1 MASSTSVLGY
11 PVVQIQATPL
21 IPVASTF
28 ITDQLDGRAAGRP
41 DYLREKL
48 AMQDLAQHM
57 SDEPAQVLPRLV
69 QLAMELCGADS
80 AGVSVLEP
88 ATKEFRWFGL
98 KGVLSTFEGAHT
110 PRHNSPCG
118 LCLDMDGPIL
128 MDRPERAYD
137 WIRDADI
144 SVPEVLLVPLHK
156 KGLDAMGTLW
166 LVSEQRGHFTRAHAE
181 MMTDLSAFAATAL
194 RMIQTDDQLTAAL
207 QEQEVLTR
215 EMSHRVKNLFT
226 LMSSMVRMTRRG
238 AKSADDFADKL
249 TGRIAALADA
259 NALVR
264 RQFAEGAA
272 ASTDFGDIVRRILV
286 PYGFAKASVT
296 GPVLPVGERSTNS
309 VALIFHELATN
320 AAKYGALS
328 NESGTIAVDWTA
340 DEKDIAL
347 SWKEVG
353 GPVTTPPANNGFGS
367 RLIAMTVQGA
377 GGSIEYEWKP
387 DGLNAHLRMP
397 LSALK
402 T

>member
-1 MASSTSVLGY
+1 
-11 PVVQIQATPL
+11 VQLSLPAL
-21 IPVASTF
+21 IPVADTF
-28 ITDQLDGRAAGRP
+28 ITDQLETRVSSRP

-57 SDEPAQVLPRLV
+57 SDEPTLVLPRLV
-69 QLAMELCGADS
+69 QLAMELCGAQS
-80 AGVSVLEP
+80 AGVSVLDP
-88 ATKEFRWFGL
+88 ASKEFQWYGL
-98 KGVLSTFEGAHT
+98 KGVLATFEGAHT

-128 MDRPERAYD
+128 LDRPERAYD

-166 LVSEQRGHFTRAHAE
+166 LVAEKRGHFTTAHAE

-194 RMIQTDDQLTAAL
+194 RMIQTEEQLTACL
-207 QEQEVLTR
+207 QEQEILTR

-226 LMSSMVRMTRRG
+226 LMSGMVRMTRHG
-238 AKSADDFADKL
+238 AESADDLADKL
-249 TGRIAALADA
+249 SGRISALADA

-264 RQFAEGAA
+264 RQFADSAVSAA
-272 ASTDFGDIVRRILV
+272 DFGDIVRRIMV
-286 PYGFAKASVT
+286 PYGYAKASVT
-296 GPVLPVGERSTNS
+296 GPLVQVGERSTNS

-328 NESGTIAVDWTA
+328 NDTGAIAVEWTV
-340 DEKDIAL
+340 DSKDIKL
-347 SWKEVG
+347 SWKEAG
-353 GPVTTPPANNGFGS
+353 GPVTTPPANAGFGS
-367 RLIAMTVQGA
+367 RLIATTVQGV

-397 LSALK
+397 VSALRA
-402 T
+402 